1 MRTNIGILYALK
13 NILWNTNLKCG
24 ITSQNIKKRISNLQ
38 TSLYYDCEIVYKT
51 ETLLNCNYYEY
62 LLKKILKDYKLRKN
76 REFYNITENEIILIY
91 DFFNELNRELNTH
104 DKLLE
109 YIKKTDIKYY
119 KKIIKKKISVI

>member
-1 MRTNIGILYALK
+1 MLHLLALFPYRNIHSIK
-13 NILWNTNLKCG
+13 NNNSLSFSTKNKQHNYNTKP
-24 ITSQNIKKRISNLQ
+24 
-38 TSLYYDCEIVYKT
+38 
-51 ETLLNCNYYEY
+51 YEY

-119 KKIIKKKISVI
+119 KKIIKKKDKCNIKRKKEIYIDTSNLI